1 MLSFSEWWQK
11 QVNPAWR
18 KLMEDSK
25 QIEYFK
31 KGYEAALAQM
41 PTQSADELLEENKF
55 LNEQLAQAQEE
66 LEQQKRQL
74 RRLKELS
81 TKMTLVLV
89 ESEESDNEH
98 AS

>member
-1 MLSFSEWWQK
+1 MALSFHEWWQK

-41 PTQSADELLEENKF
+41 PTQSADELIQE
-55 LNEQLAQAQEE
+55 NEQLNNQLATTQEQLANAQ
-66 LEQQKRQL
+66 RQL
-74 RRLKELS
+74 RRVKDQVN
-81 TKMTLVLV
+81 KMNVLLADD
-89 ESEESDNEH
+89 EESDNGY
-98 AS
+98 